1 MRYTWDADKNRTNRQ
16 RHKLTF
22 ADAQRIFEGVTVEQV
37 DQRFDYGEVRVYA
50 IGLVEGLE
58 ITVIYTDR
66 EPDER
71 RLISAWRSE
80 PHERRFYWQ
89 RIHA

>member
-1 MRYTWDADKNRTNRQ
+1 MRYTWDIDKNRSNLK
-16 RHKLTF
+16 RHKIAF
-22 ADAQRIFEGVTVEQV
+22 EDARWIFEGAIVEQI

-66 EPDER
+66 
-71 RLISAWRSE
+71 
-80 PHERRFYWQ
+80 
-89 RIHA
+89 